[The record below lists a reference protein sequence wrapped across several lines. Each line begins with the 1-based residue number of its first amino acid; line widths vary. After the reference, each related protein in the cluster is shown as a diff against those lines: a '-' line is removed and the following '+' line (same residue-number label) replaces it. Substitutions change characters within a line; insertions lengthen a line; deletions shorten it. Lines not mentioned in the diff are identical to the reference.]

1 MLGPISVCFFPIEG
15 FLSVTMDS
23 RSSATRNQVVTGT
36 FGGKNECRHC
46 HVIFSPSMFCID
58 PVTMTL
64 DVRSACMF
72 VC

>member
-23 RSSATRNQVVTGT
+23 RSSAARNRVVTRT

-58 PVTMTL
+58 PVTLTL
-64 DVRSACMF
+64 DVRSA
-72 VC
+72 